1 MTQTFQAHKAWKVFN
16 IKKGNPVKIL
26 QRQIQQAEFARTVWV
41 VKPEPGVTLDQ
52 MLQPESW
59 AHVSKSLKP
68 GDLIDVLPPDNEWYA
83 ELFVRSSG
91 DNEAKLVV
99 LKHYSF
105 ADVKQIDSE
114 VEVKHRGEA
123 KKWSVLRKSDK
134 AVLVEGLETRG
145 AAEDWVKANRNLG

>member
-1 MTQTFQAHKAWKVFN
+1 M
-16 IKKGNPVKIL
+16 KIL
-26 QRQIQQAEFARTVWV
+26 QRQIQQADFARTVWV
-41 VKPEPGVTLDQ
+41 VKPEPGVTLEQ
-52 MLQPESW
+52 LLQPETW
-59 AHVSKSLKP
+59 AHVSKTFKP
-68 GDLIDVLPPDNEWYA
+68 GDRVDVMPPGGDWFA
-83 ELFVRSSG
+83 ELYVRSSG

-99 LKHYSF
+99 LKTHVF
-105 ADVKQIDSE
+105 ETAKQVDGE

>member
-1 MTQTFQAHKAWKVFN
+1 M
-16 IKKGNPVKIL
+16 KIL

-41 VKPEPGVTLDQ
+41 VKPEPGVTLEQ
-52 MLQPESW
+52 LLQPEAW

-68 GDLIDVLPPDNEWYA
+68 GDLIDILPADNEWYA
-83 ELFVRSSG
+83 ELFVRAST

-99 LKHYSF
+99 LKHYAFSES
-105 ADVKQIDSE
+105 KPTIDGE
-114 VEVKHRGEA
+114 VEVKHRGGA

-145 AAEDWVKANRNLG
+145 QADDWVKANRNLG

>member
-1 MTQTFQAHKAWKVFN
+1 M
-16 IKKGNPVKIL
+16 KIL

-41 VKPEPGVTLDQ
+41 VKPEPGVTLEQ
-52 MLQPESW
+52 LLQPESW
-59 AHVSKSLKP
+59 AHVAKSLKP
-68 GDLIDVLPPDNEWYA
+68 GDLIDVLSADNEWYA
-83 ELFVRSSG
+83 ELFVRAST
-91 DNEAKLVV
+91 DNETKLAV
-99 LKHYSF
+99 LKHYVFSESKPTV
-105 ADVKQIDSE
+105 DGE

>member
-1 MTQTFQAHKAWKVFN
+1 M
-16 IKKGNPVKIL
+16 KIL
-26 QRQIQQAEFARTVWV
+26 RKQLLEAEFARTVWT
-41 VKPEPGVTLDQ
+41 VKPEPGVTLEQ
-52 MLQPESW
+52 LLQPESW
-59 AHVSKSLKP
+59 AHVSKQLKP
-68 GDLIDVLPPDNEWYA
+68 GSRVEVYPADGEWYA
-83 ELFVRSSG
+83 ELYVRSAG

-99 LKHYSF
+99 LQHYAFS
-105 ADVKQIDSE
+105 AAKSVDGE